1 MPKRPVAA
9 VLLGVAIA
17 ATAAVGMAAPA
28 HAAGTRW
35 LEIRFPGPG
44 GRRDSA
50 VLGLPSW
57 YTPRDDPRLPLVVS
71 PHSRGLTPWQEAR
84 RWGDLPDRFR
94 LVVVVP
100 GLHGR
105 VIARRSWAWP
115 PDIAET
121 AALPRILGR
130 RIPYLRYDPNRV
142 YAAGDSMGGQETLM
156 LVARRQDLFAAAV
169 AADPVTNFVR
179 RWYEFPASEESWH
192 EQAAATREVGATPR
206 RARWLYV
213 RRSPLFF
220 ARTFA
225 FSGVPLQLWWNPRDT
240 VVIRE
245 GSAQSGAFYRAVKRL
260 NPRAQVFARLDH
272 SMHGWA
278 FKYDHGLPAMIRFLL
293 AHRRHGPPAGGFA
306 YSSWEPRA
314 TVWGWHVRALDPGKS
329 LWSIWDVTPAGFD
342 TEARIPLL
350 VRPPERAAVSVP
362 AGRHRVTLDSVSGP
376 VGVVT
381 RLVAG
386 VPGLA
391 KPGRRQVPVRS
402 GLGRDRS

>member
-1 MPKRPVAA
+1 
-9 VLLGVAIA
+9 
-17 ATAAVGMAAPA
+17 
-28 HAAGTRW
+28 
-35 LEIRFPGPG
+35 
-44 GRRDSA
+44 
-50 VLGLPSW
+50 
-57 YTPRDDPRLPLVVS
+57 
-71 PHSRGLTPWQEAR
+71 
-84 RWGDLPDRFR
+84 
-94 LVVVVP
+94 
-100 GLHGR
+100 
-105 VIARRSWAWP
+105 
-115 PDIAET
+115 
-121 AALPRILGR
+121 
-130 RIPYLRYDPNRV
+130 
-142 YAAGDSMGGQETLM
+142 
-156 LVARRQDLFAAAV
+156 
-169 AADPVTNFVR
+169 
-179 RWYEFPASEESWH
+179 
-192 EQAAATREVGATPR
+192 
-206 RARWLYV
+206 
-213 RRSPLFF
+213 
-220 ARTFA
+220 
-225 FSGVPLQLWWNPRDT
+225 
-240 VVIRE
+240 VIRE

-293 AHRRHGPPAGGFA
+293 AHRMHGPPAGGFA